1 MLGAR
6 IRLGLDDVEGPVD
19 REVEGQV
26 GLRVVREG
34 QLLDRVGSVIGRNRP
49 FLNLNLFAA
58 FQPARLIDA
67 QLWRNRVRVEFECDC
82 TQ

>member
-6 IRLGLDDVEGPVD
+6 ICLRFDDVEGPVD

-34 QLLDRVGSVIGRNRP
+34 QLPDRVRSVIGRNCP

-58 FQPARLIDA
+58 FEPA
-67 QLWRNRVRVEFECDC
+67 
-82 TQ
+82 